1 MTGAARIEEAATRA
15 ARVRPADNYAGF
27 DRGARVLA
35 LALVGAIGLAVLA
48 SLAACGASEAAPE
61 RRVPITLDPIGDTL
75 CATHGHAKVGTEI
88 TEPTVR
94 AYARG
99 AGGDAAEL
107 SMIYRGETDEQRSLA
122 SGPAR
127 RQLGLKLRA
136 KDGCNVVY
144 VMWRLDPKP
153 KIEVSVKLNPGA
165 KAHEQCGADGYT
177 KIKPTKSERV
187 PVLAVGDRHQLRAAI
202 SGDDLT
208 AWIDDKVVWRGRLP
222 SAARTLEGP
231 AGLRSDNLAF
241 DLVSFKAPAGDG
253 TEPPA
258 CKVEKSAD

>member
-1 MTGAARIEEAATRA
+1 MTRSE
-15 ARVRPADNYAGF
+15 P
-27 DRGARVLA
+27 RGAITLA
-35 LALVGAIGLAVLA
+35 ILA
-48 SLAACGASEAAPE
+48 LAACGASEAAPD
-61 RRVPITLDPIGDTL
+61 RATPVRLSAIGDAL
-75 CATHGHAKVGTEI
+75 CATHGHATIGAAI

-107 SMIYRGETDEQRSLA
+107 AIVYRGDTDEQRSLA

-136 KDGCNVVY
+136 KDSCNVVY
-144 VMWRLDPKP
+144 VMWRLDPRP

-165 KAHEQCGADGYT
+165 KAHEECGADGYT
-177 KIKPTKSERV
+177 KIKPTKTWSP
-187 PVLAVGDRHQLRAAI
+187 PVLITGDPHALRAAI
-202 SGDDLT
+202 AGDELT

-222 SAARTLEGP
+222 SAARTLVGP

-241 DLVSFKAPAGDG
+241 DLVAFKAPAGDLASA
-253 TEPPA
+253 PA
-258 CKVEKSAD
+258 CKPEKTGSTSSSDRDP